1 MDKRSPISLDDR
13 MNETTDA
20 ELHVALSWLAEVAS
34 DYDHSALD
42 AIGLP
47 EVIREAIA
55 SNERDS
61 KRRRNLPA
69 NVVMWIAIAMS
80 IYRGVSLRQLVQL
93 LGIRGDG
100 GGPVASSSITEA
112 RGRLGVAPIRHVFEE
127 LAMRW
132 GHDSADADRWHG
144 YSLYAFDGTTMA
156 VEDTEDN
163 EQHFGRPG
171 SSRGRA
177 GYPKLRLVVLMAI
190 HSRLLVDASFGPCRG
205 KGTGET
211 SLASSMW
218 DGIPDRSILLF
229 DKGFF
234 DTGRMARFVADGTD
248 RHFLSR
254 ARADLNYSVVRTIDK
269 HDSLIDIHLSE
280 EARKAHPD
288 LPTTIR
294 ARRIEYQIGNHKPS
308 VLITSLVEDT
318 RHSAA
323 DLVALYHER
332 WEIELTYRNIKT
344 TQLQRLESLRSR
356 TAAGVEQELWGVL
369 IAYQLVRYR
378 MFLVA
383 QDLDVA
389 PRRLSFKTALIAV
402 HAFGLQMTIPL
413 RDPALVRYS
422 LDWLNTAIADGLMPE
437 RRLRA
442 SYPRHVKVK
451 MSNYKRNPGRGR
463 PPTPRKQ
470 SKKP

>member
-1 MDKRSPISLDDR
+1 MTKTMD
-13 MNETTDA
+13 T
-20 ELHVALSWLAEVAS
+20 ELGVALAWLTEVAS

-42 AIGLP
+42 AIGLTD
-47 EVIREAIA
+47 VIRESLAN
-55 SNERDS
+55 NERDS
-61 KRRRNLPA
+61 TRRRNLPA

-93 LGIRGDG
+93 LGIRGDRG
-100 GGPVASSSITEA
+100 GAVASSSITEA
-112 RGRLGVAPIRHVFEE
+112 RGRLGVAPIREVFEE

-132 GHDSADADRWHG
+132 GHDSARESPWHG

-163 EQHFGRPG
+163 EQCFGRPG
-171 SSRGRA
+171 SSRGDA
-177 GYPKLRLVVLMAI
+177 GYPKLRLVVLMAVR
-190 HSRLLVDASFGPCRG
+190 SRLLVDASFGPCCG
-205 KGTGET
+205 EGTGET

-218 DGIPDRSILLF
+218 DEVPDRSILLF
-229 DKGFF
+229 DKGFYH
-234 DTGRMARFVADGTD
+234 TGRMARLLADGED
-248 RHFLSR
+248 RHFVSR
-254 ARADLNYSVVRTIDK
+254 ARADMNYTVVRAIDE

-280 EARKAHPD
+280 KVQKQCPE
-288 LPTTIR
+288 LSSTIR
-294 ARRIEYQIGNHKPS
+294 ARRIEYQIGDHPPS
-308 VLITSLVEDT
+308 VLITSLVDEDKH
-318 RHSAA
+318 RAEE
-323 DLVALYHER
+323 LVTLYHER

-344 TQLQRLESLRSR
+344 TQLQRLESLRSK

-402 HAFGLQMTIPL
+402 HAFGLQMMIPL
-413 RDPALVRYS
+413 REPELVRIS

-451 MSNYKRNPGRGR
+451 MSTYKRNPGRGR
-463 PPTPRKQ
+463 PPT
-470 SKKP
+470 S